1 MSRKEKGGTTASQ
14 KATSIAAVGLFVF
27 KGKGA
32 IVWVLNS
39 SSFQN
44 RRKTKTVIL
53 DLIIP
58 GEHKSIGDL
67 IKTKLLLYILIVDPS
82 LYAHSKVGI

>member
-1 MSRKEKGGTTASQ
+1 M
-14 KATSIAAVGLFVF
+14 GLFVLRVRLSVVSN
-27 KGKGA
+27 
-32 IVWVLNS
+32 VWVSNS